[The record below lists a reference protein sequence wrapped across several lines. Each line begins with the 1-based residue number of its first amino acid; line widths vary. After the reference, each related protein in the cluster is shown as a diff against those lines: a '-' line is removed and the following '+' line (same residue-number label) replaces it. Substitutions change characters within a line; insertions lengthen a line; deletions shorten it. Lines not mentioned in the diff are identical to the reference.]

1 MAESATS
8 PDLPPKIDHDDSLT
22 LTQERAREMLAR
34 FDQEREEAKR
44 ERQAGRPQ
52 GKLTADF
59 VRKLRNC
66 NVLQLKRVKQ
76 VCDRFIK
83 DHRRPPAD
91 SECGKRYT
99 LKVLESVT
107 VNHER
112 FRLEFQRS
120 SKRAKRVYVNGPY
133 VVRYW
138 RDGSIIQSKYIKKG
152 KELRRNLPKKVWLAV
167 RGHLTS
173 PNTELLRQKLIERV
187 ERESE

>member
-1 MAESATS
+1 MEKSVIS
-8 PDLPPKIDHDDSLT
+8 PDLLPKIDRGDSRMFT
-22 LTQERAREMLAR
+22 QKRTQEILAR
-34 FDQEREEAKR
+34 FDQEREEAKK

-59 VRKLRNC
+59 IGKLRNC
-66 NVLQLKRVKQ
+66 NVLQLNRVKQ

-91 SECGKRYT
+91 SECGKHYT

-120 SKRAKRVYVNGPY
+120 SKRAKRVCVNGPF
-133 VVRYW
+133 RYW
-138 RDGSIIQSKYIKKG
+138 RDGSVIQSKYIKKD
-152 KELRRNLPKKVWLAV
+152 KELRRNLPKKVWLVV
-167 RGHLTS
+167 RGHLTD
-173 PNTELLRQKLIERV
+173 PKTELLRRKLIEWV

>member
-1 MAESATS
+1 VEESATS
-8 PDLPPKIDHDDSLT
+8 PNLVPKIDHDDSLVFNQQRA
-22 LTQERAREMLAR
+22 QELLAR

-52 GKLTADF
+52 GKLTAHF
-59 VRKLRNC
+59 IGKLWNC

-76 VCDRFIK
+76 ICDRFIK

-99 LKVLESVT
+99 LQVLESVT

-120 SKRAKRVYVNGPY
+120 SKRAKQIYVNGPY
-133 VVRYW
+133 VLRYW
-138 RDGSIIQSKYIKKG
+138 QDGSIIRTKYIKKD

-167 RGHLTS
+167 RGHLVD
-173 PNTELLRQKLIERV
+173 PDTEITPPEAD
-187 ERESE
+187 